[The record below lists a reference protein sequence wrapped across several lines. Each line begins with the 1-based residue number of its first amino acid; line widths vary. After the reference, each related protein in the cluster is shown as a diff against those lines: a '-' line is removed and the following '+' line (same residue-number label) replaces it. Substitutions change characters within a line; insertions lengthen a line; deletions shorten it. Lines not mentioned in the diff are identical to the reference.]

1 MLVKQ
6 GMKMER
12 SAIICLN
19 TSIIRGIEWEPKSFI
34 DSENLDIHSEN
45 LDIHSENLDIH
56 LENVDIHSENFDI
69 SLETNDIDIQKIIT
83 CIQSTMISKKN

>member
-45 LDIHSENLDIH
+45 LDIH

-69 SLETNDIDIQKIIT
+69 SLETNDIDIQKILT
-83 CIQSTMISKKN
+83 CIQSTMISF